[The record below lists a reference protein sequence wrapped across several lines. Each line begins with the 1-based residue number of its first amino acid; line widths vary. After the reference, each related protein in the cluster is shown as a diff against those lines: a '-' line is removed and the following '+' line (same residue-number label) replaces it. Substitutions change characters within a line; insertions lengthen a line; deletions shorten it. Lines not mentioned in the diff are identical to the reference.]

1 VPAPLRLAAA
11 VWGFA
16 WVLGGLVLGA
26 IALSAMGVDLNGD
39 YTLTIRQL
47 TVTAVIAWATFAVA
61 LYLVSVR
68 VGTGDLIEDYR
79 VRFAPVDLLG
89 IPAGIAAQLALV
101 PAVYWPLQQLWPDTF
116 SQERLEERAVEL
128 ADRAGGA
135 AAIMLVVVVVLGAPL
150 FEELVY
156 RGLLQRSLVAT
167 LGRWQGLIAAA
178 VWFAVIHLTPVEYP
192 GLFVAGLVFGL
203 GVYLT
208 DRLGPGML
216 AHAAFNATG
225 IALAF
230 SKT

>member
-1 VPAPLRLAAA
+1 MPAPLRLAAA

-26 IALSAMGVDLNGD
+26 IALSAMGVDLDAD

-47 TVTAVIAWATFAVA
+47 TVTAVVAWATFAVA
-61 LYLVSVR
+61 LYLLSVR
-68 VGTGDLIEDYR
+68 VGTGDLVEDYR
-79 VRFAPVDLLG
+79 LRFAPVDLLG
-89 IPAGIAAQLALV
+89 VPVGILAQLALV

-116 SQERLEERAVEL
+116 SSERLEERAVEL
-128 ADRAGGA
+128 ADRASGSTA
-135 AAIMLVVVVVLGAPL
+135 VMLIVVVVIGAPL

-156 RGLLQRSLVAT
+156 RGLLQRSLAASF
-167 LGRWQGLIAAA
+167 GRWWGLLAGA
-178 VWFAVIHLTPVEYP
+178 VWFSVIHLTPVEYP
-192 GLFVAGLVFGL
+192 GLFVAGLVFGVGL
-203 GVYLT
+203 SLT